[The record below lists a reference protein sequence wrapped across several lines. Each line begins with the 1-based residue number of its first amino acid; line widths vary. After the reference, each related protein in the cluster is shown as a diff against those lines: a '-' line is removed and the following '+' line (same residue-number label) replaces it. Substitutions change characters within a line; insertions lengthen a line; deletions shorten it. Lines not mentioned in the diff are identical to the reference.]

1 MGVDMQ
7 AVANIIV
14 ANITFANITVAQLN
28 VGCFIHFILYKL
40 L

>member
-14 ANITFANITVAQLN
+14 ANIIVANITVAQLN